1 VGNFIKEIMNKIL
14 LLFIFIFGVQ
24 SVFAIPLEELV
35 SPANIERLRS
45 GIVMETQLRNPSP
58 ALLPLND
65 NGFRQFVNT
74 AKNTLNPNMLVE
86 ALYLYNKPNASAGQ
100 SAPWT
105 ERQRSGLYNQLLA
118 LSTMAGIQYFS
129 ASRGTMRT
137 FFDTSRVIDGPS
149 TKNPLPDPVYAEPPS
164 ALTLYARQKDL
175 SFGDNIYRYDYF
187 ATSGSIYFTQ
197 DNMTQLFYG
206 IVPVIGRGNL
216 RSIVIVYD
224 CGDSLLIYFNSMV
237 KTLSVPGIGDRI
249 SASFSNRAEA
259 ILKWFTGR
267 ADIVFSG
274 R

>member
-1 VGNFIKEIMNKIL
+1 MNKIL

-24 SVFAIPLEELV
+24 SAFAAPLEDLV
-35 SPANIERLRS
+35 SPANIARLRS
-45 GIVMETQLRNPSP
+45 GETVMETQLRNPSP
-58 ALLPLND
+58 VLLPLND
-65 NGFRQFVNT
+65 NEFRRFVT
-74 AKNTLNPNMLVE
+74 SAMGALNPNMLVE
-86 ALYLYNKPNASAGQ
+86 ALYLYNKPNSSAGQ
-100 SAPWT
+100 NSPWT
-105 ERQRSGLYNQLLA
+105 AEQRSGLFNQLLA

-137 FFDTSRVIDGPS
+137 FFETSRVVDGPN
-149 TKNPLPDPVYAEPPS
+149 TKNPLPDPVFALPPP

-175 SFGDNIYRYDYF
+175 SFGDNIYKYDYF
-187 ATSGSIYFTQ
+187 TTSGSIYFTQ

-206 IVPVIGRGNL
+206 IIPVIGRGNL

-267 ADIVFSG
+267 ADIVFASAA

>member
-1 VGNFIKEIMNKIL
+1 VGNFIKENMNKIL

-24 SVFAIPLEELV
+24 SVFAVPLEELV
-35 SPANIERLRS
+35 TPANIERLRS
-45 GIVMETQLRNPSP
+45 GVVMETQLRNPSP
-58 ALLPLND
+58 VLLPLND
-65 NGFRQFVNT
+65 DEFRRFVNA
-74 AKNTLNPNMLVE
+74 AKDTLNPGMLVE
-86 ALYLYNKPNASAGQ
+86 ALYLYNKPEQAGQ
-100 SAPWT
+100 SASWT
-105 ERQRSGLYNQLLA
+105 EAQRSGLFNQLLA

-137 FFDTSRVIDGPS
+137 FFETSRVVDGPGS
-149 TKNPLPDPVYAEPPS
+149 KTPLPDPVYTEPPS

-187 ATSGSIYFTQ
+187 TRSDSIYFTQ

-206 IVPVIGRGNL
+206 IIPVIGRGNL

-237 KTLSVPGIGDRI
+237 KTLSVPGLGDRI

-267 ADIVFSG
+267 ADIVFSTNN
-274 R
+274 